1 MTISSSLNAGVA
13 GLRAN
18 ANQLAT
24 ISDNIAN
31 ASTYGYKRAVTDF
44 HSMVAG
50 GSANGTYSAGGVRTT
65 STRLIAER
73 GSLISTT
80 NATDLS
86 VDGRGFLPV
95 AGIAEVKAGAGEL
108 PLSLTT
114 TASFRVDAEGYLKSD
129 SGQVLLGWQAAADG
143 TVPTFSRDTASGL
156 TPVRI
161 NTYEVASNP
170 TSAMT
175 VAVNLPATGTEAGA
189 PGTAEEIS
197 VEYFG
202 NLGKSESLSF
212 TFTPTVPGV
221 GESNE
226 WTMVIRDSASG
237 GAVVGEY
244 TLTFDDSAAAGGTL
258 DSVTTVSGA
267 AYDGATGT
275 IAVAVAGG
283 TIALDIGLPGERG
296 GMSQLSDTFAPVT
309 VTKNGSAAS
318 TIASLE
324 VDPSGNLFAVYE
336 KGFTRKLYQ
345 IPLVDVPNANG
356 LTAIGNQAYRV
367 SLDSGSFFLWDAG
380 AGPTGAMIGFSREES
395 TTDTAAELTQLIE
408 TQRAYSSNAKIIQ
421 TVDEMLQETTNLK
434 R

>member
-161 NTYEVASNP
+161 NTYEFASNP